1 MMNVLSIFVALV
13 IMTTGHVH
21 CRSRGSLMN
30 MKTTTVRVENDL
42 KVDTVISFHCRSSG
56 IDLGEKTL
64 HTGQYVEWSF
74 LYTMFV

>member
-1 MMNVLSIFVALV
+1 
-13 IMTTGHVH
+13 MTTGHVH
-21 CRSRGSLMN
+21 CRSRGSPMNTRTMN
-30 MKTTTVRVENDL
+30 MKTTTVRVENDM
-42 KVDTVISFHCRSSG
+42 KFNIVISFHCRSSE